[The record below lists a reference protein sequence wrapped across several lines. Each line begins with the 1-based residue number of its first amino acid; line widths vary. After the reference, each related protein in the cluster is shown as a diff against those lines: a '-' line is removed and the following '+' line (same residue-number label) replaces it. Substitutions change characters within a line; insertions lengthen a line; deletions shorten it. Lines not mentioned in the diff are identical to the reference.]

1 MSDPERLSIDSD
13 NELERL
19 LLRSGRA
26 SAPRGSRQRAL
37 LAATAVLM
45 TTGLSA
51 GGAAAGGVAAKAG
64 SVLSL
69 KWLAVLGIAGLGAMT
84 VAVAMNGDLLSSDP
98 ARRAEGPVTTVTTA
112 ARPSLVPHAPPTPA
126 TQSPATNDTSPVVAS
141 VSPASP
147 ASSATDA
154 PRPSAARLPEPAAEP
169 TASAGSS
176 VHAELGTLEQAR
188 GALSA
193 GEPARALSILDAYST
208 RYPRGSMGPEATV
221 LRVEALVRAGD
232 PSAAAR
238 VGNAFLAG
246 NPHSPYAERIRS
258 LLGGSNP

>member
-1 MSDPERLSIDSD
+1 MSDDPERLSIDSD
-13 NELERL
+13 SELERL

-26 SAPRGSRQRAL
+26 PAPSGSRQRAL
-37 LAATAVLM
+37 LAASAVLV
-45 TTGLSA
+45 TAGLSA
-51 GGAAAGGVAAKAG
+51 GGAAAGTVAAKAG

-69 KWLAVLGIAGLGAMT
+69 KWLAVLGVAGLGAMT
-84 VAVAMNGDLLSSDP
+84 VAVALKGDLLSSAP
-98 ARRAEGPVTTVTTA
+98 ARRAEGSVTTVTTA
-112 ARPSLVPHAPPTPA
+112 ARPALAPTTPT
-126 TQSPATNDTSPVVAS
+126 TQPPVTDETSTVIAS
-141 VSPASP
+141 VSSG
-147 ASSATDA
+147 A
-154 PRPSAARLPEPAAEP
+154 PRPSAARVSEPVAEP
-169 TASAGSS
+169 TASAESS

-193 GEPARALSILDAYST
+193 GDPARALSILDAYST

-258 LLGGSNP
+258 LLGASNP

>member
-26 SAPRGSRQRAL
+26 SAPGGSRQRAL
-37 LAATAVLM
+37 LAATAVLV
-45 TTGLSA
+45 TGLSA

-69 KWLAVLGIAGLGAMT
+69 KWLAVLGVAGLGAIT

-112 ARPSLVPHAPPTPA
+112 ARPSLAPHAPPTP
-126 TQSPATNDTSPVVAS
+126 TTPSPATNDTSPVVAS

-147 ASSATDA
+147 ASSADA

-169 TASAGSS
+169 TASEESS

-258 LLGGSNP
+258 LLGASNP